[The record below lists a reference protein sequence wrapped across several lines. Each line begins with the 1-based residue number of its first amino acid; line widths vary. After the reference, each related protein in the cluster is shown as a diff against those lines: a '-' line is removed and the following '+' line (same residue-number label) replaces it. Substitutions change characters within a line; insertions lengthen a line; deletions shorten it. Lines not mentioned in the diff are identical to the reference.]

1 MIKGISNTAE
11 TARGLAGTMKARAE
25 LNSAAFSEMLGAAD
39 GKARQNKAHSL
50 SRITAQT
57 VQNMTALFASA
68 PKAAA
73 TQTAKAGSLS
83 FEQRATL
90 EESAELLQHGQT
102 ICGWRCNCT
111 IRARR
116 SVRRRCSNCDG

>member
-11 TARGLAGTMKARAE
+11 TARGLAGTMKARAD
-25 LNSAAFSEMLGAAD
+25 LNSAAFGEMLGAVND
-39 GKARQNKAHSL
+39 KARKNKANPL

-68 PKAAA
+68 PKTAA
-73 TQTAKAGSLS
+73 THTAVADTLS

-90 EESAELLQHGQT
+90 AESTELLQTRTHYLRMALQLHNPGK
-102 ICGWRCNCT
+102 
-111 IRARR
+111 AF
-116 SVRRRCSNCDG
+116 SMPALLKL

>member
-11 TARGLAGTMKARAE
+11 TAHGLVGTMKVRAD

-39 GKARQNKAHSL
+39 GKVRQNKADPL

-57 VQNMTALFASA
+57 VQNLTALFAFA

-73 TQTAKAGSLS
+73 THTAAAGTLS
-83 FEQRATL
+83 FEQRVTL
-90 EESAELLQHGQT
+90 TQSAELLQTRTNYLRMALQLHNPGK
-102 ICGWRCNCT
+102 
-111 IRARR
+111 AF
-116 SVRRRCSNCDG
+116 SAPALLKL

>member
-39 GKARQNKAHSL
+39 GKARQNKAHPL

-57 VQNMTALFASA
+57 V
-68 PKAAA
+68 
-73 TQTAKAGSLS
+73 
-83 FEQRATL
+83 
-90 EESAELLQHGQT
+90 
-102 ICGWRCNCT
+102 
-111 IRARR
+111 
-116 SVRRRCSNCDG
+116 

>member
-1 MIKGISNTAE
+1 MIKNIGSTA
-11 TARGLAGTMKARAE
+11 GFMGTMKARTE

-39 GKARQNKAHSL
+39 GKARQNKANPL

-68 PKAAA
+68 PKAAPIHSA
-73 TQTAKAGSLS
+73 AAGTLS

-90 EESAELLQHGQT
+90 TESAELLQTRTNYLRTALQLHNPGKAFS
-102 ICGWRCNCT
+102 IP
-111 IRARR
+111 ALLKF
-116 SVRRRCSNCDG
+116 

>member
-11 TARGLAGTMKARAE
+11 TARGLVGTMKVRAE

-39 GKARQNKAHSL
+39 GKARQNKANPL

-57 VQNMTALFASA
+57 VQNMTALFAFV
-68 PKAAA
+68 PKTAATHTAAA
-73 TQTAKAGSLS
+73 GTLS

-90 EESAELLQHGQT
+90 TGSAELLQTRTNYLQMALQLHNPGK
-102 ICGWRCNCT
+102 
-111 IRARR
+111 AF
-116 SVRRRCSNCDG
+116 SMPALLKL

>member
-1 MIKGISNTAE
+1 MIKSIGSTA
-11 TARGLAGTMKARAE
+11 GLMGTMKARAE

-39 GKARQNKAHSL
+39 GKARQNKANPL

-57 VQNMTALFASA
+57 VHNMTALFAST

-73 TQTAKAGSLS
+73 THAAAADTLS

-90 EESAELLQHGQT
+90 TGSAELLQTRTNYLQMALQLRNPGK
-102 ICGWRCNCT
+102 
-111 IRARR
+111 AF
-116 SVRRRCSNCDG
+116 SMPALLKL